1 MFFTYSVCFFY
12 VMVIMEIQYMYI
24 YYICIWLKFANQVE
38 VNHLHKIVSQDWN
51 RRMVFKQYIWIFGY
65 AVDAVC
71 WKCNFKN
78 KSRVINRSGLFQPAS
93 VCCYIK
99 APWGLDSPPF
109 KLWSYRGFMHIY
121 NDIKWVIVW
130 AAATWPVGFNKCIIA
145 GTEAGTEVYHIYLL
159 PFTRPFRYDF
169 NKR

>member
-1 MFFTYSVCFFY
+1 MFFTYSVCFF
-12 VMVIMEIQYMYI
+12 MLWWLWKSNICTYI
-24 YYICIWLKFANQVE
+24 TFAYGSSLQIRLRWNICINLYLRTETGGRYSN
-38 VNHLHKIVSQDWN
+38 N
-51 RRMVFKQYIWIFGY
+51 IFGC

-78 KSRVINRSGLFQPAS
+78 KSRVINRSRPFQPVS

-109 KLWSYRGFMHIY
+109 KLWSYWGFMHIY
-121 NDIKWVIVW
+121 NDIKWVILW

-145 GTEAGTEVYHIYLL
+145 GTEVGTEVYHIYLL
-159 PFTRPFRYDF
+159 PFTRPFRYVF